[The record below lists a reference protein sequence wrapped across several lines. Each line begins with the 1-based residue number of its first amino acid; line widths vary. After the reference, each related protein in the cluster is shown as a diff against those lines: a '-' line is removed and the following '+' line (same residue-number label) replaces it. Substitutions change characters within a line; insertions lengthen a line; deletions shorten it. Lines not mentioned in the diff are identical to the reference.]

1 MDFCT
6 TLAARRTANE
16 AQAVRE
22 IRRIVNGMPA
32 GVPKARLLEAVA
44 PLPAG

>member
-1 MDFCT
+1 MDVCT
-6 TLAARRTANE
+6 TLAAWATDKE

>member
-1 MDFCT
+1 MTDK
-6 TLAARRTANE
+6 E

>member
-1 MDFCT
+1 MEHFMT
-6 TLAARRTANE
+6 EKE

-22 IRRIVNGMPA
+22 IRRIMNEMPP
-32 GVPKARLLEAVA
+32 GVPKARLLEALA

>member
-1 MDFCT
+1 MADK
-6 TLAARRTANE
+6 E

-32 GVPKARLLEAVA
+32 GVPKARLLEAIA